1 MKNYDKLCY
10 CTEDV
15 VKMFNKN
22 FKCAAEHNGSVA
34 TNIEICV
41 AFLSFFLCT

>member
-22 FKCAAEHNGSVA
+22 FKCAVEHNGSVA
-34 TNIEICV
+34 TNIDVCV